1 MEVFE
6 YVDQRWRI
14 VTGGISLRIVYSAS
28 RWRAGQRGGRTT
40 MQYCKTIFCEQVDSN
55 MQQL

>member
-14 VTGGISLRIVYSAS
+14 VVGGFLSVLSILQS
-28 RWRAGQRGGRTT
+28 RWRAGLRGGGTT
-40 MQYCKTIFCEQVDSN
+40 MQYCKTIVCEQVDSN